1 MANVLNRSLP
11 LSFYASDAGAK
22 SSAYNLL
29 LQTLSHKSAPLHDH
43 LLKLADHDPDAYLAD
58 IFSGLFTSHL
68 ALDEAARL
76 WDVYIFEGDPVLI
89 RAAVALLL
97 QKEMALLGTQ
107 SIAEVKAI
115 LGSTTEGGKR
125 VVGRQG
131 EEDQWMKA
139 VKEAGKA

>member
-1 MANVLNRSLP
+1 VLNRSLP

-29 LQTLSHKSAPLHDH
+29 LQTLAHKSACLHNH
-43 LLKLADHDPDAYLAD
+43 LAQLADHDPDAYLGD
-58 IFSGLFTSHL
+58 VFTGLFTGHL

-76 WDVYIFEGDPVLI
+76 WDVYVFEGDTVLV

-97 QKEMALLGTQ
+97 KNEMALLSTR
-107 SIAEVKAI
+107 STAEIKAVLTYTADGVKAP
-115 LGSTTEGGKR
+115 R
-125 VVGRQG
+125 VVAGNG
-131 EEDQWMKA
+131 EEDRWMTA